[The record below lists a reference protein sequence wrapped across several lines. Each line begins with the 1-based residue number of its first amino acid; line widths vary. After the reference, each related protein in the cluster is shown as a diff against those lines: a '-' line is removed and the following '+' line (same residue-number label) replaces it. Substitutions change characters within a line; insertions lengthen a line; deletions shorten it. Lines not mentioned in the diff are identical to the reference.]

1 MRRRSMSLS
10 SVTLGEAEEEAE
22 DPRVTGMRNLLETGM
37 SSKHPERV
45 ERVSALGVKAAM
57 KLMATVKK

>member
-1 MRRRSMSLS
+1 MRRRSVSLS
-10 SVTLGEAEEEAE
+10 SINTGDVKEEAE
-22 DPRVTGMRNLLETGM
+22 DPRITGMRNLLEAGM